1 MSYYKIE
8 NLEEYFK
15 HYKKSVREP
24 KKFWDKIAS
33 ENFTWY
39 QEWDKVVDFNMAEAE
54 IKWFTNAKVNI
65 TKNCIDRHLAK
76 KGDKTAII
84 FEPNDP
90 KEEALHIS
98 YNELYE
104 RFRIT
109 DEEELA
115 GTYALV
121 LGTLRTSQG
130 GKKYVQVE
138 DLGFITI
145 R

>member
-15 HYKKSVREP
+15 HYKKSIREP
-24 KKFWDKIAS
+24 KKFWDRIAS

-39 QEWDKVVDFNMAEAE
+39 QEWDNVIDFNMAEAE

-76 KGDKTAII
+76 RGEKTAII

-90 KEEALHIS
+90 KEAAQHIT
-98 YNELYE
+98 YNDLYE
-104 RFRIT
+104 RVGKMACLLYT
-109 DEEELA
+109 SDAADE
-115 GTYALV
+115 
-121 LGTLRTSQG
+121 
-130 GKKYVQVE
+130 
-138 DLGFITI
+138 
-145 R
+145 